1 MRDAERV
8 KHIPRMNCVNRIT
21 SRMPCVSHIVRRA
34 HEARRADSSPMPP
47 RFWRACL
54 VVACLRARLALPL
67 VLARKTAQGLC
78 ILVNSGDFA
87 GSATPGF

>member
-34 HEARRADSSPMPP
+34 HEARRAI
-47 RFWRACL
+47 
-54 VVACLRARLALPL
+54 LPL
-67 VLARKTAQGLC
+67 C
-78 ILVNSGDFA
+78 PPD
-87 GSATPGF
+87 